1 MKKAFLAAGV
11 ALAVTVAA
19 VPVTFV
25 ASAEVKAEE
34 CDKVFAAA
42 INSLIDEED
51 IENGKLSA
59 TRKPLY
65 DISVEP
71 LGYVYEF
78 SLKESEGY
86 AIVINTQGE
95 YVAQEFI
102 PDGVSPYSESE
113 GKCIY
118 VNNMTYLEYTDGVY
132 TAAENGAVIPDEVID
147 YLAEDALYGDGG
159 TITGSTT
166 VDIEYKNKAVD
177 DYRMAVMVPS
187 NASSPYS
194 SSCACIVGSNI
205 VSYFD
210 KDYPELIPDY
220 EPGYEY
226 LGYYFY
232 YSETDKSID
241 IVAQLH
247 SDMGTTD
254 SNGTTVAQFL
264 SGMKKYVNR
273 AGYTF
278 GYTSC
283 MSGGKFNYSAAKSS
297 MKSGQPVALFMSG
310 YNVAFIGE
318 YENYDSI
325 AYSLSAANH
334 AMVGFGYK
342 DITYTYES
350 GAQETFQFV
359 YVASGYSKR
368 SVGYFNINYNTK
380 INDAYAVNI
389 Y

>member
-132 TAAENGAVIPDEVID
+132 TAAENGAVIPDEVIE

-159 TITGSTT
+159 TITGST
-166 VDIEYKNKAVD
+166 VVRI
-177 DYRMAVMVPS
+177 DYVNRTYDYYPMELSIPC
-187 NASSPYS
+187 NTSSIYS
-194 SSCACIVGSNI
+194 SSCACLAGGNI
-205 VSYFD
+205 ISYFD
-210 KDYPELIPDY
+210 RNCPELIPDY
-220 EPGYEY
+220 EPGYTY
-226 LGYYFY
+226 LDYYFY
-232 YSETDKSID
+232 YGETYTAID
-241 IVAQLH
+241 VAAQLH

-278 GYTSC
+278 NYTSC
-283 MSGGKFNYSAAKSS
+283 MSGGKFNYSTAKSS
-297 MKSGQPVALFMSG
+297 MKNGQPVALFMSG
-310 YNVAFIGE
+310 YNVAEIAAKD
-318 YENYDSI
+318 NYDNI

-334 AMVGFGYK
+334 AMVGFGYQ

-359 YVASGYSKR
+359 YVASGYSK
-368 SVGYFNINYNTK
+368 SPDGYFNINYNTK